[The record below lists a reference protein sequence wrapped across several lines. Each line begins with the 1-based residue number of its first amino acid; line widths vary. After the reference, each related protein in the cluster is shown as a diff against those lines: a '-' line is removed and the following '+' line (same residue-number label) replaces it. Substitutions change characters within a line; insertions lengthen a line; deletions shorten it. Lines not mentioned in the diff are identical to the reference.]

1 MSGVCNAL
9 LIIYTQNL
17 RFGTEQLT
25 RVCKAMPPRK
35 RRRTCAPR
43 RAAAPPSPEH
53 ASPNPELPSNLLA
66 EIAART
72 DAATVFRCAAAC
84 KQLRREILSPEF
96 IRRVTQGGPDAVV
109 PSNFLGVLGGSE
121 TSFSVVHPATAAA
134 KSFATRHMAPFVSR
148 IAAGPAGLLEEYGP
162 MASRGGLVVLGRRE
176 INRRRWSQRRSDLC
190 VYDPMAGSRAFFP
203 APPDV
208 GKSPYHRVLGGG
220 SVAVIDYSVLL
231 TAAADGIA
239 CSFMLLAAGLDRS
252 LDQSVRIRV
261 QTLSSPDAAGGEG
274 GKWGPLK
281 SVEHHHQCPW
291 WCMNFGSYCDAA
303 VVLGGVVHW
312 LMHAGAS
319 FVVDVGEYILT
330 YDVSTG
336 TAGSVD
342 LPEHH
347 QVANNLRGTTG
358 SQSQLVASPDGKLS
372 LVVTDKLVVSI
383 WVLSEGGGSWARHA
397 VVDMEASWTLPAW
410 EDEHGLELVSFGDQR
425 TGAVF
430 LRFRGVQDVLY
441 AIDMETKA
449 DFFQFF
455 EEKTGIPYEVDLASR
470 LSSMKAF

>member
-1 MSGVCNAL
+1 
-9 LIIYTQNL
+9 
-17 RFGTEQLT
+17 
-25 RVCKAMPPRK
+25 MPPRK

-43 RAAAPPSPEH
+43 RAAATAPQSPEH
-53 ASPNPELPSNLLA
+53 ASPNPELPANLLA

-72 DAATVFRCAAAC
+72 DAATIFRCAAAC

-96 IRRVTQGGPDAVV
+96 IRRVTQRGPDAVV

-121 TSFSVVHPATAAA
+121 TSFSVVHPKTPAAQ
-134 KSFATRHMAPFVSR
+134 SFATRHMAPFVSR
-148 IAAGPAGLLEEYGP
+148 RAAAGLLEEYGP

-190 VYDPMAGSRAFFP
+190 VYDPMAGTRAFFP

-231 TAAADGIA
+231 TAGADGIA

-281 SVEHHHQCPW
+281 SVEHHHKCPW
-291 WCMNFGSYCDAA
+291 WCMNFGSHCDAA

-319 FVVDVGEYILT
+319 FVVDAGEYILT
-330 YDVSTG
+330 YDVGTG

-342 LPEHH
+342 LPEHR
-347 QVANNLRGTTG
+347 QVAG
-358 SQSQLVASPDGKLS
+358 SQSQLVSSPEGKLS

-383 WVLSEGGGSWARHA
+383 WVLSSPGGSSWERHA
-397 VVDMEASWTLPAW
+397 VVDMEASWVLPAW
-410 EDEHGLELVSFGDQR
+410 DDHPGLELVSFGDQR
-425 TGAVF
+425 SGAVF
-430 LRFRGVQDVLY
+430 LRFCGIQDELY
-441 AIDMETKA
+441 VIDMETKEE
-449 DFFQFF
+449 FFRFF
-455 EEKTGIPYEVDLASR
+455 REKKGIPYEVDLASR
-470 LSSMKAF
+470 LSSMKDF